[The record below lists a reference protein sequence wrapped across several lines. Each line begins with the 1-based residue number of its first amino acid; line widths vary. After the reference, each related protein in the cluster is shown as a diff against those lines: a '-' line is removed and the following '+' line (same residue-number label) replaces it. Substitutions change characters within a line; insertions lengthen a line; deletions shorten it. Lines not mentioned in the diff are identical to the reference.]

1 MTWKDS
7 IRKVGFDSEDIEDYV
22 RQMIKEFTAD
32 GNVSLWDMVE
42 VYNSANEELL
52 DTLKDLD
59 IEQIFDEMIEQIE
72 KLEKTM
78 KEVHSLIKQEKD

>member
-1 MTWKDS
+1 MTWKDE
-7 IRKVGFDSEDIEDYV
+7 IRKRFDSYDVEDYV
-22 RQMIKEFTAD
+22 RQMIKEFTAE

-42 VYNSANEELL
+42 TYNNNNEELMN
-52 DTLKDLD
+52 TLEDLD

-78 KEVHSLIKQEKD
+78 KEVHSLIKQEMD

>member
-1 MTWKDS
+1 MTWKDE
-7 IRKVGFDSEDIEDYV
+7 IRKRFDSSDLEDYV
-22 RQMIKEFTAD
+22 RQIIKEFTAE
-32 GNVSLWDMVE
+32 GNVYLWDMVE
-42 VYNSANEELL
+42 LYNSNEPELM

-78 KEVHSLIKQEKD
+78 KEVHSLIKQEMD